1 MVRGEEDHV
10 LLLHQEEPDEGNAAL
25 GVHGGNAASQ
35 QGAGAEAPGDV
46 ELQEQQRTT
55 LPAQFSMSSS
65 SPMALSGY
73 QPVAL
78 ENSAGTAEWQVV
90 SLIRRRA

>member
-10 LLLHQEEPDEGNAAL
+10 QLLHQEEPDEGDAAL
-25 GVHGGNAASQ
+25 GVRGGNAASQ

-46 ELQEQQRTT
+46 ELQRTT
-55 LPAQFSMSSS
+55 LPGQFSMSSS
-65 SPMALSGY
+65 SPMARSGY

-78 ENSAGTAEWQVV
+78 ENSAGAAEWQVV
-90 SLIRRRA
+90 SLPRRGA